1 MNSKELSRSILKTDS
16 FLSINKKILKQIG
29 IIPTILLTDLISK
42 EEYFYKK
49 NQTTKD
55 GFFYN
60 TMENIEEDTTLS
72 PKQQRRA
79 LSILEEFNLIKT
91 KLIAKT
97 PQKNYK
103 PIKHFKLNYDEIISL
118 LSKDSNVTKS
128 NIDNVTKGH
137 PNNNNSINKSF
148 NKLKDK
154 GFSKNPIDSK
164 KRKQPKIN
172 NFTLRMIGIWNQCPN
187 TSTKHKTNVPTK
199 LILSIQKHLTALRSG
214 TFNDHVDLSTD
225 FKKRNYITNEYLNK
239 KYTKKEISNILKNSL
254 LHYKEGYWPEN
265 KNKLPQSLDKL
276 FYNSGKYSTKRLETG
291 GTSFFLKA
299 AVTNPRR
306 LRKPKSNDE
315 VDKLIDATRSKE
327 PMTEE
332 EFNKYM
338 NLSLPD
344 GIDLH

>member
-1 MNSKELSRSILKTDS
+1 MKFTIEGLSQYKLVEWNLDSSDAIILRY
-16 FLSINKKILKQIG
+16 
-29 IIPTILLTDLISK
+29 IID
-42 EEYFYKK
+42 
-49 NQTTKD
+49 
-55 GFFYN
+55 FYN
-60 TMENIEEDTTLS
+60 TSNKIKKIVIEDQEFFWINYKKLKENL
-72 PKQQRRA
+72 P
-79 LSILEEFNLIKT
+79 ILKIKT
-91 KLIAKT
+91 NDSLRKRFKKYEECGLMKHHCE
-97 PQKNYK
+97 KNRDGSFSCYRFTELYEELLTH
-103 PIKHFKLNYDEIISL
+103 PTQSRHGSDFKVGTNNY
-118 LSKDSNVTKS
+118 
-128 NIDNVTKGH
+128 
-137 PNNNNSINKSF
+137 SINNTSF
-148 NKLKDK
+148 TKVKDK

-164 KRKQPKIN
+164 KRKTPKIN

-187 TSTKHKTNVPTK
+187 TGTKHKTNVPTK

-239 KYTKKEISNILKNSL
+239 KYTKKEISNIVKKSL

-315 VDKLIDATRSKE
+315 VNKLIDATRSKE